1 MLLRHTLLYLPAQ
14 IVGPLFQL
22 IAMIVWTH
30 VVDEHTLGVITLV
43 TATHE
48 LLQIAFL
55 AWWSQ
60 YALRF
65 FGRYQEQGDALRFYR
80 TENAVLLVSVV
91 LQSIIVIA
99 VLLLV
104 IAPDA
109 KTGLLAATVG
119 YVITRTLNLYIGE
132 RARVRHQIWIYSIQ
146 QIVGPSVGFIIGL
159 VLIKLMG
166 QSAEWP
172 LAGYAFAQLA
182 AAIIALPKIGYGR
195 SFWPLDREIVNHA
208 LHYGIPLII
217 GGALGWVGLNASRF
231 IVNEMSGVAAA
242 GLFAVGYGLGQRA
255 AAVAAM
261 LVTAAAFPLAVKSM
275 EQSGSK
281 VAMRQLAD
289 NGALLIAILAP
300 SITGIFMLRTEIV
313 HLLIAAPF
321 KQVTLAVLP
330 LSALAGAIRSLRAHF
345 VDQGFLLHNRTRLM
359 IVVTAIDA
367 AVTVVL
373 TPFFIRYWGL
383 VGAAGA
389 TVLAA
394 IAAAIVSS
402 AIGFA
407 RLGLTLPFNHLVPI
421 ALATTAMAALLSNL
435 PEAPSVIVLAGHIG
449 AGAALYIALL
459 VLLYATSLLRM
470 LRLRQQQSES

>member
-1 MLLRHTLLYLPAQ
+1 
-14 IVGPLFQL
+14 
-22 IAMIVWTH
+22 
-30 VVDEHTLGVITLV
+30 
-43 TATHE
+43 
-48 LLQIAFL
+48 
-55 AWWSQ
+55 
-60 YALRF
+60 
-65 FGRYQEQGDALRFYR
+65 
-80 TENAVLLVSVV
+80 
-91 LQSIIVIA
+91 
-99 VLLLV
+99 
-104 IAPDA
+104 
-109 KTGLLAATVG
+109 VG

-132 RARVRHQIWIYSIQ
+132 RARVRHQIWVYSIQ
-146 QIVGPSVGFIIGL
+146 QIVGPAAGFIVGL
-159 VLIKLMG
+159 VLIKLNG

-172 LAGYAFAQLA
+172 LAGYALAQLA
-182 AAIIALPKIGYGR
+182 AAIIVLPKIGYGR
-195 SFWPLDREIVNHA
+195 RFWPLDREIVDHA

-275 EQSGSK
+275 EQNGSK

-321 KQVTLAVLP
+321 QLVTLAVLP
-330 LSALAGAIRSLRAHF
+330 LSALAGAIRSVRAHF

-373 TPFFIRYWGL
+373 TPFFIRYWG
-383 VGAAGA
+383 VAGAAGA

-421 ALATTAMAALLSNL
+421 ALATTAMAALLNNL
-435 PEAPSVIVLAGHIG
+435 PQAPSVIVLAGHIG
-449 AGAALYIALL
+449 AGAGLYIALL
-459 VLLYATSLLRM
+459 VMFYATSLFRL